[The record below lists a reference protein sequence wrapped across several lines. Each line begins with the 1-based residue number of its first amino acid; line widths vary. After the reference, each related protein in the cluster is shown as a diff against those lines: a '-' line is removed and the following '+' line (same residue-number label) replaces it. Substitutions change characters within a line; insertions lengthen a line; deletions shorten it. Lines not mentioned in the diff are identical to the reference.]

1 VSSTVRVVRDVR
13 VTARDG
19 VGLATDVYLPEGD
32 GPFPTLLTRIR
43 GSRSAGFIVGVLL
56 LNPLESVR
64 RGYAVV
70 VQEVRGRS
78 GSESAWHPFVHESA
92 DGEDCLDWTVA
103 QDWCDGRVG
112 VYGTAYSASTALYV
126 TALAR
131 PEVKAC
137 AALGTGA
144 DLHDG
149 WVYTSGAFEL
159 GWNVYWSYMTLSESI
174 ARLDV
179 DADTRAALARE
190 YAESIRN
197 AGDVAARL
205 PISDHPLLERCGDVQ
220 YREWLE
226 HPDYDDYWRAL
237 DVLAEPQ
244 KLRAPMLTIVG
255 WYDNFLKSHFDLYRA
270 LAPHAPH
277 RLVCG
282 PWEHTNYVSP
292 FSTSKTG
299 ELELGPEAA
308 CGVGLSTP
316 LALDWFD
323 RWLKGEKAGAARG
336 VRYWQLGEN
345 EWREAPSWPPPHRE
359 ASWFLRSAGAANTL
373 AGDGVLSTEPPGDE
387 PADTYLYD
395 PLDPVPTVLG
405 KTLMPTIA
413 PAGIADQTA
422 VEGRADVLCY
432 TSDALGEPV
441 EVHGP
446 VRVELWA
453 SSSAVDTDFT
463 AKLVDVAPDGFAMN
477 LADGIV
483 RARYRESTRRRS
495 APLLPG
501 EPTLYPIDLW
511 DLAHTFLPRHRLRL
525 EISSSNFSRFDRNPN
540 TGGEIGSDGAGE
552 AIVATQRVLHDA
564 AHPSTLVL
572 PVGSACISSGGGRH
586 PPTVTS
592 CA

>member
-1 VSSTVRVVRDVR
+1 MSSTVRVERDLKVM
-13 VTARDG
+13 TRDG
-19 VGLATDVYLPEGD
+19 VGLATDVYLPEGE
-32 GPFPTLLTRIR
+32 GPFPTLVTRIR

-78 GSESAWHPFVHESA
+78 GSESAWHPFVHEQA
-92 DGEDCLDWTVA
+92 DSEDCLDWVLD
-103 QDWCDGRVG
+103 QPWCDGRVG
-112 VYGTAYSASTALYV
+112 VYGTAYSASTALYT
-126 TALAR
+126 TALDR

-137 AALGTGA
+137 AVLGTGA
-144 DLHDG
+144 DIHDG

-159 GWNVYWSYMTLSESI
+159 GWNIYWSYMTLSESI

-179 DADTRAALARE
+179 DDETRAALKRE
-190 YAESIRN
+190 YAESIRK
-197 AGDVAARL
+197 AGEVAARL

-226 HPDYDDYWRAL
+226 HPDYDDYWRPL

-277 RLVCG
+277 RMVCG

-299 ELELGPEAA
+299 EIELGPDAM

-316 LALDWFD
+316 LVLDWFD
-323 RWLKGEKAGAARG
+323 RWLKGEETGAPGG

-345 EWREAPSWPPPHRE
+345 EWREAESWPPPHVE
-359 ASWFLRSAGAANTL
+359 ARWFLHSGGGANTL
-373 AGDGVLSTEPPGDE
+373 AGDGTLSTAPPGDE
-387 PADTYLYD
+387 PADTYAYD
-395 PLDPVPTVLG
+395 PLDPAPTVLG

-413 PAGIADQTA
+413 YAGIADQTA
-422 VEGRADVLCY
+422 VEQRADVLCY
-432 TSDALGEPV
+432 TSAALAEPLV
-441 EVHGP
+441 VHGRI
-446 VRVELWA
+446 RVELWA
-453 SSSAVDTDFT
+453 ASSAVDTDFT
-463 AKLVDVAPDGFAMN
+463 AKLVDVAPDGYAAN

-483 RARYRESTRRRS
+483 RARYRESVRRRS
-495 APLLPG
+495 EPLRPG
-501 EPTLYPIDLW
+501 EPTLFSIDLW
-511 DLAHTFLPRHRLRL
+511 DLAHTFLPGHLLRV
-525 EISSSNFSRFDRNPN
+525 EISSSNFPRFDRNLN
-540 TGGEIGSDGAGE
+540 TGNEIGVDGAGD
-552 AIVATQRVLHDA
+552 AIKAAQQVLHDE
-564 AHPSTLVL
+564 AHPSALVL
-572 PVGSACISSGGGRH
+572 PVA
-586 PPTVTS
+586 
-592 CA
+592 AA